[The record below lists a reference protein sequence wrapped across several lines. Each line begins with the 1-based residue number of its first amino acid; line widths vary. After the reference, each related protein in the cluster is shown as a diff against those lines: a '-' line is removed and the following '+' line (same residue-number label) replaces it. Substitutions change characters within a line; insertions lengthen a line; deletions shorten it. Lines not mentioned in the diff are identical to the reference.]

1 MSMHDFASISLLP
14 VNVTLP
20 GTIGVDFNDSTQPVS
35 FTISVGGAQS
45 NQVTIKAPV
54 GELIR
59 AVTMPESLFI
69 SEQSEYCNRGH
80 AMAFDHK
87 LLLMLTLKWCE
98 TLYGQKVQKCF
109 IIPVLWTCHNEN
121 FLTNCPFIYVR
132 QQESSLCTEV
142 HFSEFSLQ
150 WVF

>member
-1 MSMHDFASISLLP
+1 MSMHDFATISVLP

-20 GTIGVDFNDSTQPVS
+20 GTVGVDFNDSTQPVS
-35 FTISVGGAQS
+35 FIISVGGAQS

-80 AMAFDHK
+80 VMAFDCK
-87 LLLMLTLKWCE
+87 LLLMLTLK
-98 TLYGQKVQKCF
+98 
-109 IIPVLWTCHNEN
+109 
-121 FLTNCPFIYVR
+121 
-132 QQESSLCTEV
+132 
-142 HFSEFSLQ
+142 
-150 WVF
+150 

>member
-1 MSMHDFASISLLP
+1 MSFLLYLQTLPPGMSMHDFATISVLP

-20 GTIGVDFNDSTQPVS
+20 GTVGVDFNDSTQPVS
-35 FTISVGGAQS
+35 FIISVGGAQS

-80 AMAFDHK
+80 VMAFDCK
-87 LLLMLTLKWCE
+87 LLLMLTLK
-98 TLYGQKVQKCF
+98 
-109 IIPVLWTCHNEN
+109 
-121 FLTNCPFIYVR
+121 
-132 QQESSLCTEV
+132 
-142 HFSEFSLQ
+142 
-150 WVF
+150 